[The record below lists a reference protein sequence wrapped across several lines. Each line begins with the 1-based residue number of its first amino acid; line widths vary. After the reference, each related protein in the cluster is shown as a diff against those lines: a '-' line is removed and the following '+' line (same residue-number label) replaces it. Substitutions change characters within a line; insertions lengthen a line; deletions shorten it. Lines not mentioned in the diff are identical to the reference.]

1 MRPDQLGQRRPA
13 ALISCILGLLTVL
26 SCSAH
31 AQSVVL
37 QLPPDDQQMIT
48 AQLGP
53 SVVGKA
59 VPSKPIDDTSIYF
72 PLHDSASIYQVMAGP
87 NVGKTQALGLTRMSA
102 LTVSLHGASSSRP
115 RSPGSSVRRPTAI

>member
-1 MRPDQLGQRRPA
+1 MRPGQQGQRRPA

-26 SCSAH
+26 LGLLTVLSCSAH
-31 AQSVVL
+31 AQSVLL
-37 QLPPDDQQMIT
+37 QLPPDDRQMIR

-72 PLHDSASIYQVMAGP
+72 PLHDSASTYRVMAGP
-87 NVGKTQALGLTRMSA
+87 NAGKTQALGLTRM
-102 LTVSLHGASSSRP
+102 
-115 RSPGSSVRRPTAI
+115 RRPNGKSAWRWHRAGPGCC